1 MSRLSPLPPARRG
14 RGASIGAALAGIV
27 LCLAAAPAAAGERRF
42 ALLVGEPEGGAGTQR
57 LKYAERDAKRMQAV
71 LMRLGKVRSE
81 DARLL
86 LSPGADGVRR
96 ALAEVSDRSR
106 AARER
111 GDSTVLLVYYSGH
124 AKDGEL
130 RLRETRLAL
139 DELKRL
145 LAAAPAD
152 VRIGLLDSC
161 RAGAITRTK
170 GVRQAPVFEVA
181 RGEGPRGLVLV
192 TSSGADEDS
201 QESDAIGGSFFTH
214 HLASGLLGDA
224 DASGD
229 GKVTLAEAYAYAY
242 ARTVASTADTAAGV
256 QHPAYLYDLGG
267 AGDVVLTEV
276 GTPAALVFPAV
287 AEGAY
292 VILDGG
298 HRAVAEVAKPGGV
311 ARRLALPPGRYTVKK
326 RLAANDGLL
335 VSEVELARAEVTL
348 DESRMR
354 RVALSDDPQKGF
366 GGARWSLMGGLG
378 VQGFFGPAASSGY
391 FPPAGLGGAELM
403 VRDDLG
409 HRLAWGLDLALGGG
423 GSTFTPAGA
432 DPISVRFMEV
442 SGGASLWRDLDAGP
456 FTLSL
461 GGRLAFIYLGRT
473 FPGRQDLRSQWFF
486 TITPGI
492 TTAASWH
499 FAERWSAVA
508 RVRGHYLFY
517 NVDRNMSLG
526 FAELLLGVEYALW
539 R

>member
-1 MSRLSPLPPARRG
+1 V
-14 RGASIGAALAGIV
+14 ALAGIA
-27 LCLAAAPAAAGERRF
+27 LCLAAAPAAARERRF
-42 ALLVGEPEGGAGTQR
+42 ALLVGEPDGGAGTQH

-71 LMRLGKVRSE
+71 LTRLGKVRPE

-86 LSPGADGVRR
+86 LSPGVGAVRR
-96 ALAEVSDRSR
+96 ALGELAERSR
-106 AARER
+106 AARAG

-139 DELKRL
+139 GEVKRL

-152 VRIGLLDSC
+152 VRIGLIDSC

-214 HLASGLLGDA
+214 HLASGLMGDA
-224 DASGD
+224 DTSGD

-242 ARTVASTADTAAGV
+242 ARTVASTADTSGGV

-276 GTPAALVFPAV
+276 VTPAALVFPAS

-298 HRAVAEVAKPGGV
+298 RRAVAEVAKPGGV
-311 ARRLALPPGRYTVKK
+311 ARRLALPPGHYTVKK
-326 RLAANDGLL
+326 RLAGGDGLL
-335 VSEVELARAEVTL
+335 VSEVDLSLAPVTL
-348 DESRMR
+348 DEARMR
-354 RVALSDDPQKGF
+354 RVPLSDDPQKGF
-366 GGARWSLMGGLG
+366 GGARWSLLGGLG
-378 VQGFFGPAASSGY
+378 VQGFFGPGASSGY
-391 FPPAGLGGAELM
+391 FPPAGLGGAEIM

-409 HRLAWGLDLALGGG
+409 HRLAWGLDLAVGGG
-423 GSTFTPAGA
+423 SSTFTPAGA

-442 SGGASLWRDLDAGP
+442 SGGASLWRDFDAGP

-461 GGRLAFIYLGRT
+461 GGRLACLYLRRT
-473 FPGRQDLRSQWFF
+473 FPGRRDLQTQWFF
-486 TITPGI
+486 TITPGL
-492 TTAASWH
+492 TTAAAWH
-499 FAERWSAVA
+499 FGERWSAVA

-526 FAELLLGVEYALW
+526 FAEVLLGVEYAL
-539 R
+539 